1 MPTPAKSETIETFR
15 SRLTGAKAA
24 VLTEYRGLT
33 VQQLSELRR
42 QLKAASA
49 EYRVVKNRLAK
60 IAVAGSSLDG
70 LRPHLKG
77 PTGVAFTRQD
87 PVALAKVLATFVRGT
102 PAFQVKV
109 GVLDGQVL
117 EPPALRAV
125 ADLPSKEALRGQ
137 LVGAIQ
143 GPLAQLVGL
152 LRAPHRELVYVLAE
166 RGKAAPV
173 EAVAR
178 HEGVEVEPGPAEPGP
193 TQQGAAGQ
201 ESVMAQSTGL

>member
-15 SRLTGAKAA
+15 SRLTGATAA

-33 VQQLSELRR
+33 VLQLSELRR
-42 QLKAASA
+42 QLKVASA

-60 IAVAGSSLDG
+60 IAVTGSPLDG
-70 LRPHLKG
+70 LRPHLTG

-87 PVALAKVLATFVRGT
+87 PVALAKVLATFVRAA
-102 PAFQVKV
+102 PAFQVKI

-137 LVGAIQ
+137 LVGALQ

-152 LRAPHRELVYVLAE
+152 LGGPHRALAYVLAE
-166 RGKAAPV
+166 RGKAART
-173 EAVAR
+173 EDDQSR
-178 HEGVEVEPGPAEPGP
+178 GGTEQENLI
-193 TQQGAAGQ
+193 QGG
-201 ESVMAQSTGL
+201 TDGTNG